1 MFVFD
6 HPSFDDHEGVH
17 VFTDPASKLKAIICV
32 HSTVRGPSSGGCRLW
47 SYASEDA
54 AIDDVLRLSRAMSYK
69 NAMANLDLGG
79 GKSVILKPEGDF
91 DREALFTAFG
101 RAVHTLGGKYIAAE
115 DVGVS
120 PDDME
125 IIKRQTPHVA
135 GLDSGEA
142 ASGDPSPITAKGVF
156 LGLRAAVKHRLGKEN
171 IEDLSVAVQGIGH
184 VGYAL
189 CRHLHDAGAH
199 LVVTDINEAAL
210 EKAKAEFGAVIV
222 GLDEIYKQDVD
233 IFAPCALGRAINP
246 DSLPQL
252 KASIVAGAANNQL
265 STPEMGAAL
274 HQKNILFAPDYV
286 INAGGIINVASE
298 VSGTYDLNWV
308 MAKLEE
314 LEETTREVFEISARQ
329 NRPTNEVADIMAR
342 ERLGRS

>member
-17 VFTDPASKLKAIICV
+17 VFTDPDCGLKAIISI
-32 HSTVRGPSSGGCRLW
+32 HSTLHGPSSGGCRLW
-47 SYASEDA
+47 SYESEDA

-69 NAMANLDLGG
+69 NVMANLELGG

-91 DREALFTAFG
+91 DRKALFTAFG
-101 RAVHTLGGKYIAAE
+101 KAVHTLGGKYIVAE

-120 PDDME
+120 PADME
-125 IIKRQTPHVA
+125 IIKTQTPYVA
-135 GLDSGEA
+135 GLNSGEA

-156 LGLRAAVKHRLGKEN
+156 LGLRAAAKHRLGKKSVKG
-171 IEDLSVAVQGIGH
+171 LTVAVQGIGH

-189 CRHLHDAGAH
+189 CRHLHEAGAH
-199 LVVTDINEAAL
+199 LIVTDINQDAL
-210 EKAKAEFGAVIV
+210 ESAKAEFGAIVV
-222 GLDEIYKQDVD
+222 GLDEIYKQEAE

-274 HQKNILFAPDYV
+274 HRASILFAPDYV
-286 INAGGIINVASE
+286 INAGGIINIASE
-298 VSGTYDLNWV
+298 VSGTYDPVWV
-308 MAKLEE
+308 DSKLDE
-314 LEETTREVFEISARQ
+314 LERTTEEIFKISKSE
-329 NRPTNEVADIMAR
+329 NRPTNDVADNMAR
-342 ERLGRS
+342 KRLGR